1 MKMKLYGE
9 LNENGVTVWT
19 DENENLVVLETNDEK
34 IELENTTENQ
44 NKLIDQAKE
53 LENQWSIDQ
62 NR

>member
-1 MKMKLYGE
+1 MKLYGE